1 MTIRHLQIFK
11 AVCDCGGITA
21 AAERLNVT
29 QPSVSLAV
37 RELEAFYGA
46 RLFDRMNRGVYPTEA
61 GLLLRRYAEEIL
73 ASFEEAASVLRGGR
87 AVRRCRVG
95 VNVSA
100 AETYLPSIVE
110 RIRRDAPDVELSVLV
125 KNNAQL
131 DEMLSENRIDFAI
144 YDGATETGARVALP
158 LAEECQAAV
167 CAPALFERETIEPT
181 ELARKPLLLREAGSG
196 LRTCVDAALSRGG
209 YPYRIAAES
218 SSTLALLELARAGL
232 GFAVVPRPLAEKH
245 GADGRL
251 KLVRIQNPP
260 ILRRYAIVWH
270 AGKTLTPAIQAVIQ
284 ACRGISEEMGGAEK

>member
-125 KNNAQL
+125 KNNTQL

-158 LAEECQAAV
+158 LVEECQAAV
-167 CAPALFERETIEPT
+167 CAPALFERETIEPA

-196 LRTCVDAALSRGG
+196 LRICVDAALSRGG
-209 YPYRIAAES
+209 YPYRITAES

-232 GFAVVPRPLAEKH
+232 GFAVVPRPLAEKY

-260 ILRRYAIVWH
+260 ILRRYAIVWQ

-284 ACRGISEEMGGAEK
+284 ACRGISEEMTDAEK

>member
-110 RIRRDAPDVELSVLV
+110 RIRRDVPDVELSVLV

-167 CAPALFERETIEPT
+167 CAPALFERETIEPA

-245 GADGRL
+245 GMDGRL

-284 ACRGISEEMGGAEK
+284 ACRGISEEMSGAEK

>member
-125 KNNAQL
+125 KNNTQL

-158 LAEECQAAV
+158 LVEECQAAV
-167 CAPALFERETIEPT
+167 CAPALFERETIEPA

-196 LRTCVDAALSRGG
+196 LRVCVDAALSRGG

-284 ACRGISEEMGGAEK
+284 ACRGISEERTGAEK